1 MRLLM
6 WLYVNL
12 KVVFKQFPMTII
24 YMLGLPLFIG
34 LLMGNMMT
42 IMFANPNS
50 VEPLIIQIIDE
61 DQSPLS
67 SQLISFLNDE
77 SMAPYFT
84 LSDDERASLLVIP
97 DGYEENLLSGRSSEL
112 VLEELN
118 THNYMLSLSVAK
130 SILDQYHEGLG
141 RNLSTDN
148 VEHLALIYDETS
160 LQSIYLETPLALNST
175 TYYSVGM
182 MSFFVFMMIMNISGA
197 SYKSAEL
204 GLDKRMYSA
213 PLTRLRMFN
222 YDYLAN
228 LLYCVILLS
237 CYVLVYR
244 LLGYSFEGPIPL
256 LILPILATSCF
267 MVSVGSFIGNFFSA
281 KYGNM
286 ISLILFFIQIF
297 VGGTFLPTDSMATFS
312 PSYFITKMFQNYI
325 LYGTWESLQTPFLMI
340 TGIAFLLY
348 VLTCLKEKY
357 RFWEVKKC

>member
-12 KVVFKQFPMTII
+12 KVVLKQFPMTIL

-42 IMFANPNS
+42 IMFTNPNS
-50 VEPLIIQIIDE
+50 VEPLILQIVDE
-61 DQSPLS
+61 DESNLS
-67 SQLISFLNDE
+67 HQLISILNDE
-77 SMAPYFT
+77 SMAPYFEV
-84 LSDDERASLLVIP
+84 SDDERGSTLVIP
-97 DGYEENLLSGRSSEL
+97 KGYEEDLLSGTGGEL
-112 VLEELN
+112 VLEEGD
-118 THNYMLSLSVAK
+118 THNHMLSLTVAT
-130 SILDQYHEGLG
+130 SILDQYHEGLW
-141 RNLSTDN
+141 RTLSTDN
-148 VEHLALIYDETS
+148 TEFLSLVYDETS
-160 LQSIYLETPLALNST
+160 LESIYIESPIALNST

-182 MSFFVFMMIMNISGA
+182 MAFFVFMMIMNISGA

-213 PLTRLRMFN
+213 PLTRVRMFN

-244 LLGYSFEGPIPL
+244 LLGYSFEGPIAL
-256 LILPILATSCF
+256 LILPILASSCF
-267 MVSVGSFIGNFFSA
+267 IVSVGSFIGNFFSA

-286 ISLILFFIQIF
+286 ISLILFFVQIF
-297 VGGTFLPTDSMATFS
+297 VGGTFLPIDNFETFS

-325 LYGTWESLQTPFLMI
+325 LYGTWESLQTSFMMTI
-340 TGIAFLLY
+340 GIAFLLY
-348 VLTCLKEKY
+348 VLTYLKEKY